1 MKLVTFQKFFC
12 YQKKYECLH
21 NPGVE
26 RLVAINADQ
35 VVKVRPRKAAEDEDK
50 VYSST
55 YYCEV
60 ITSNGGWENVEGD
73 LFEVIEKLSS
83 PL

>member
-1 MKLVTFQKFFC
+1 MKLVTFQKFVC
-12 YQKKYECLH
+12 YEKKYECLH
-21 NPGVE
+21 KPGVE

-35 VVKVRPRKAAEDEDK
+35 VVKVLPRKSSGNKDI
-50 VYSST
+50 VYSCT

-60 ITSNGGWENVEGD
+60 ITTNGGCEKVEGD

-83 PL
+83 SL